1 MTYQKREIPV
11 SVDTRIAALIGWPL
25 GHSASPRMHNG
36 AYAAMGLDAIYL
48 PVSVEPGDMA
58 AVVGAMAAMGY
69 MGCNVTIPYKVK
81 IMELLDELDPSAAG
95 AGAVNTVLF
104 KGDRRIGYN
113 TDGTGFVRALRERA
127 GFEPQGKRCLIVG
140 AGGAARGVASALAAA
155 GCEKFYIANRTAE
168 KAGRLA
174 ADLNSRRCGLA
185 EAAALDGRNI
195 RLALDSVDFVVNT
208 TSLGM
213 WPDIDAAA
221 LDAALL
227 QPRHLVCD
235 VVYNPR
241 ETRLLRE
248 ASSRGCR
255 TLDGLWMLVYQGAE
269 AVRIW
274 TGEEPPVDTMAE
286 SCEKF
291 LEGLQKR
298 PGDGAE
304 PDRAA

>member
-140 AGGAARGVASALAAA
+140 AGGAARGVALVACSRYTDNLYEYTPMQIKQAVVGYGKADKHQVQTMVKMLLGMKDVARPDDAADALAAA
-155 GCEKFYIANRTAE
+155 ITHAHSAR
-168 KAGRLA
+168 
-174 ADLNSRRCGLA
+174 SRELFK
-185 EAAALDGRNI
+185 I
-195 RLALDSVDFVVNT
+195 
-208 TSLGM
+208 
-213 WPDIDAAA
+213 
-221 LDAALL
+221 
-227 QPRHLVCD
+227 
-235 VVYNPR
+235 
-241 ETRLLRE
+241 
-248 ASSRGCR
+248 
-255 TLDGLWMLVYQGAE
+255 
-269 AVRIW
+269 
-274 TGEEPPVDTMAE
+274 
-286 SCEKF
+286 K
-291 LEGLQKR
+291 
-298 PGDGAE
+298 
-304 PDRAA
+304 